1 MVAKVLASAATTGA
15 KTAASIGRKAANDA
29 PKALEPLKRAASAA
43 TFRKSSMGEMKTAS
57 DTAKRAEAANDSLD
71 EIKDQV
77 ADKSADETIA
87 ESLTSIDSKM
97 TQSISDNLTGSID
110 QRRSEGDLIDET
122 KIISAKLSLLVGKLT
137 EMHADAQVEATQRE
151 AVKQEPTTSEA
162 LSALAERNQPQPQAE
177 VADSLS
183 PKEESPSTKL
193 LDDNKGKSGKELV
206 AKANPVVMGLDKVG
220 SLLKTGFKS
229 SIGVMDKISG
239 MLFKYTATQAI
250 QAAKI
255 AAAIF
260 AIILAVDLIKI
271 YWSVWGEKI
280 MGKLSEWAEIF
291 KGWWDTFTDWAS
303 GFSDFKTAFEGM
315 GANLMEIK
323 NAWTSG
329 DFPGL
334 AKAIGNALLT
344 LGKTISGVL
353 TRTLS
358 SVFAALL
365 RKLGFGGAADDM
377 EAFGLR
383 HYQNM
388 TDNRLSDENQR
399 KLAENQLKKEKEDGK
414 TTTERGLTDV
424 LPAKWRNKIGFLS
437 DEEYSQV
444 QAEKKD
450 QSARSGL
457 SEEDQLSAIAA
468 TNEARESLGRYK
480 KFAEAA
486 NADNSA
492 DMAKVDKYKKEA
504 QQYLSNKGLDLVPS
518 TKAELNA
525 QFNSIKVKPKGDT
538 VKPASA
544 AESKDTQTV
553 QAIKTAESNKATQ
566 QAQQTN
572 VANVQNNVTRNSKSV
587 HVQAPTTSTR
597 APGVHKATGVN

>member
-1 MVAKVLASAATTGA
+1 MVAKVLASAATGA
-15 KTAASIGRKAANDA
+15 KTAAAVGRQAANDA

-43 TFRKSSMGEMKTAS
+43 TFRKTPMGEMKTAS

-97 TQSISDNLTGSID
+97 TQSISDNLADSID

-151 AVKQEPTTSEA
+151 AVKQEPTTSETLA
-162 LSALAERNQPQPQAE
+162 ALAESNQPQPQAE

-193 LDDNKGKSGKELV
+193 LDDDKGKSGKELV

-220 SLLKTGFKS
+220 GLLKTGFKS

-365 RKLGFGGAADDM
+365 RKLGFGDAADDM

-414 TTTERGLTDV
+414 TTTERGVTDF

-486 NADNSA
+486 NANNSA

-504 QQYLSNKGLDLVPS
+504 QRYLGNKGLDLVPS
-518 TKAELNA
+518 TKAELNT
-525 QFNSIKVKPKGDT
+525 QFNSIKVKPKGDA

-553 QAIKTAESNKATQ
+553 KAIKSAESNKATQ
-566 QAQQTN
+566 QAHQTN

>member
-1 MVAKVLASAATTGA
+1 MVAKVLASAATEA
-15 KTAASIGRKAANDA
+15 KTAAAVGRQAANDA

-43 TFRKSSMGEMKTAS
+43 TFRKTPMGEMKTAS

-220 SLLKTGFKS
+220 GLLKTGFKS

-365 RKLGFGGAADDM
+365 RKLGFGDAADDM

-414 TTTERGLTDV
+414 TTTERGVTDF

-486 NADNSA
+486 NANNSA

-504 QQYLSNKGLDLVPS
+504 QRYLGNKGLDLVPS
-518 TKAELNA
+518 TKAELNT
-525 QFNSIKVKPKGDT
+525 QFNSIKVKPKGDA

-553 QAIKTAESNKATQ
+553 KAIKSAESNKATQ
-566 QAQQTN
+566 QAHQTN

>member
-1 MVAKVLASAATTGA
+1 MVAKVLASAATGA
-15 KTAASIGRKAANDA
+15 KTAAAVGRQAANDA

-43 TFRKSSMGEMKTAS
+43 TFRKTPMGEMKTAS

-71 EIKDQV
+71 EIRDQV

-97 TQSISDNLTGSID
+97 TQSISDNLADSID

-220 SLLKTGFKS
+220 GLLKTGFKS

-365 RKLGFGGAADDM
+365 RKLGFGDAADDM

-414 TTTERGLTDV
+414 TTTERGVTDF

-486 NADNSA
+486 NANNSA

-504 QQYLSNKGLDLVPS
+504 QRYLGNKGLDLVPS
-518 TKAELNA
+518 TKAELNT
-525 QFNSIKVKPKGDT
+525 QFNSIKVKPKGDA

-553 QAIKTAESNKATQ
+553 KAIKSAESNKATQ
-566 QAQQTN
+566 QAHQTN

>member
-1 MVAKVLASAATTGA
+1 MVAKVLASAATGA
-15 KTAASIGRKAANDA
+15 KTAAAVGRQAANDA

-43 TFRKSSMGEMKTAS
+43 TFRKTPMGEMKTAS

-97 TQSISDNLTGSID
+97 TQSISDNLADSID

-220 SLLKTGFKS
+220 GLLKTGFKS

-365 RKLGFGGAADDM
+365 RKLGFGDAADDM

-414 TTTERGLTDV
+414 TTTERGVTDF

-486 NADNSA
+486 NANNSA

-504 QQYLSNKGLDLVPS
+504 QRYLGNKGLDLVPS

-525 QFNSIKVKPKGDT
+525 QFNSIKVKPKGDA

-553 QAIKTAESNKATQ
+553 KAIKSAESNKATQ
-566 QAQQTN
+566 QAHQTN

>member
-1 MVAKVLASAATTGA
+1 MIAKVLASAATGA
-15 KTAASIGRKAANDA
+15 KTAAAVGRQAANDA

-43 TFRKSSMGEMKTAS
+43 TFRKTPMGEMKTAS

-87 ESLTSIDSKM
+87 ESLTSIDSAM
-97 TQSISDNLTGSID
+97 TQSISDNLADSID

-220 SLLKTGFKS
+220 GLLKTGFKS

-344 LGKTISGVL
+344 LGKTISGIL

-365 RKLGFGGAADDM
+365 RKLGFGDTADDM

-388 TDNRLSDENQR
+388 SDNRLSDENQR

-414 TTTERGLTDV
+414 TTTERGVTDF

-486 NADNSA
+486 NANNSA

-504 QQYLSNKGLDLVPS
+504 QRYLGNKGLDLVPS

-525 QFNSIKVKPKGDT
+525 QFNSIKVKPKGDA

>member
-43 TFRKSSMGEMKTAS
+43 TFRKTPMGEMKTAS

-97 TQSISDNLTGSID
+97 TQSISDNLADSID

-220 SLLKTGFKS
+220 GLLKTGFKS

-365 RKLGFGGAADDM
+365 RKLGFGDAADDM

-414 TTTERGLTDV
+414 TTTERGVTDF

-486 NADNSA
+486 NANNSA

-504 QQYLSNKGLDLVPS
+504 QRYLGNKGLDLVPS
-518 TKAELNA
+518 TKAELTA
-525 QFNSIKVKPKGDT
+525 QFNSIKVKPKGDA

-553 QAIKTAESNKATQ
+553 KAIKSAESNKATQ
-566 QAQQTN
+566 QAHQTN

>member
-1 MVAKVLASAATTGA
+1 MVAKVLASTATGA
-15 KTAASIGRKAANDA
+15 KTAAAVGRQAANDA

-43 TFRKSSMGEMKTAS
+43 TFRKTPMGEMKTAS

-97 TQSISDNLTGSID
+97 TQSISDNLADSID

-220 SLLKTGFKS
+220 GLLKTGFKS

-365 RKLGFGGAADDM
+365 RKLGFGDAADDM

-414 TTTERGLTDV
+414 TTTERGVTDF

-486 NADNSA
+486 NANNSA

-504 QQYLSNKGLDLVPS
+504 QRYLGNKGLDLVPS
-518 TKAELNA
+518 TKAELNT
-525 QFNSIKVKPKGDT
+525 QFNSIKVKPKGDA

-553 QAIKTAESNKATQ
+553 KAIKSAESNKATQ
-566 QAQQTN
+566 QAHQTN

>member
-1 MVAKVLASAATTGA
+1 MVAKVLASAATGA
-15 KTAASIGRKAANDA
+15 KTAAAVGRQAANDA

-43 TFRKSSMGEMKTAS
+43 TFRKTPMGEMKTAS

-97 TQSISDNLTGSID
+97 TQSISDNLADSID

-220 SLLKTGFKS
+220 GLLKTGFKS

-365 RKLGFGGAADDM
+365 RKLGFGDAADGM

-414 TTTERGLTDV
+414 TTTERGVTDF

-486 NADNSA
+486 NANNSA

-504 QQYLSNKGLDLVPS
+504 QRYLGNKGLDLVPS
-518 TKAELNA
+518 TKAELTA
-525 QFNSIKVKPKGDT
+525 QFNSIKVKPKGDA

-553 QAIKTAESNKATQ
+553 KAIKSAESNKATQ
-566 QAQQTN
+566 QAHQTN

>member
-1 MVAKVLASAATTGA
+1 MVAKVLASAATGA
-15 KTAASIGRKAANDA
+15 KTAAAVGRQAANDA

-43 TFRKSSMGEMKTAS
+43 TFRKTPMGEMKTAS

-97 TQSISDNLTGSID
+97 TQSISDNLADSID

-193 LDDNKGKSGKELV
+193 LDNKGKSGKELV

-220 SLLKTGFKS
+220 GLLKTGFKS

-365 RKLGFGGAADDM
+365 RKLGFGDAADDM

-414 TTTERGLTDV
+414 TTTERGVTDF

-486 NADNSA
+486 NANNSA

-504 QQYLSNKGLDLVPS
+504 QRYLGNKGLDLVPS
-518 TKAELNA
+518 TKAELNT
-525 QFNSIKVKPKGDT
+525 QFNSIKVKPKGDA

-553 QAIKTAESNKATQ
+553 KAIKTAESNKATQ

>member
-1 MVAKVLASAATTGA
+1 MVAKVLASAATEA
-15 KTAASIGRKAANDA
+15 KTAAAVGRQAANDA

-43 TFRKSSMGEMKTAS
+43 TFRKTPMGEMKTAS

-97 TQSISDNLTGSID
+97 TQSISDNLADSID

-220 SLLKTGFKS
+220 GLLKTGFKS

-365 RKLGFGGAADDM
+365 RKLGFGDAADDM

-414 TTTERGLTDV
+414 TTTERGVTDF

-486 NADNSA
+486 NANNSA

-504 QQYLSNKGLDLVPS
+504 QRYLGNKGLDLVPS
-518 TKAELNA
+518 TKAELNT
-525 QFNSIKVKPKGDT
+525 QFNSIKVKPKGDA

-553 QAIKTAESNKATQ
+553 KAIKSAESNKATQ
-566 QAQQTN
+566 QAHQTN

>member
-1 MVAKVLASAATTGA
+1 MVAKVLASAATGA
-15 KTAASIGRKAANDA
+15 KTAAAVGRQAANDA

-43 TFRKSSMGEMKTAS
+43 TFRKTPMGEMKTAS

-97 TQSISDNLTGSID
+97 TQSISDNLADSID

-220 SLLKTGFKS
+220 GLLKTGFKS

-365 RKLGFGGAADDM
+365 RKLGFGDAADDM

-414 TTTERGLTDV
+414 TTTERGVTDF
-424 LPAKWRNKIGFLS
+424 LPSKWRNKIGFLS

-457 SEEDQLSAIAA
+457 SEDDQLNAIAA

-486 NADNSA
+486 NANSSA

-504 QQYLSNKGLDLVPS
+504 QRYLGNKGLDLVPS
-518 TKAELNA
+518 TKAELNT
-525 QFNSIKVKPKGDT
+525 QFNSIKVKPKGDA

-553 QAIKTAESNKATQ
+553 KAIKSAESNKATQ
-566 QAQQTN
+566 QAHQTN

>member
-15 KTAASIGRKAANDA
+15 KTAASVGRKAANDA

-43 TFRKSSMGEMKTAS
+43 TFRKTPMGEIKTAS

-97 TQSISDNLTGSID
+97 TQSISDNLADSID

-220 SLLKTGFKS
+220 GLLKTGFKS

-365 RKLGFGGAADDM
+365 RKLGFGDAADDM

-414 TTTERGLTDV
+414 TTTERGVTDF

-504 QQYLSNKGLDLVPS
+504 QRYLGNKGLDLVPS

-525 QFNSIKVKPKGDT
+525 QFNSIKVKPKGDA

-553 QAIKTAESNKATQ
+553 KAIKSAESNKATQ

-572 VANVQNNVTRNSKSV
+572 VANVQNNVTRNSKTV
-587 HVQAPTTSTR
+587 NVQAPTTSTR

>member
-1 MVAKVLASAATTGA
+1 MVAKVLASAATGA
-15 KTAASIGRKAANDA
+15 KTAAAVGRQAANDA

-43 TFRKSSMGEMKTAS
+43 TFRKTPMGEMKTAS

-97 TQSISDNLTGSID
+97 TQSISDNLADSID

-220 SLLKTGFKS
+220 GLLKTGFKS

-414 TTTERGLTDV
+414 TTTERGLTDF

-450 QSARSGL
+450 QDARSGL
-457 SEEDQLSAIAA
+457 NDQDQVSAIAA

-486 NADNSA
+486 NADNAA
-492 DMAKVDKYKKEA
+492 DMVKVDKYKKEA
-504 QQYLSNKGLDLVPS
+504 QQYLSNKSLDLVPS

-525 QFNSIKVKPKGDT
+525 QFNAIKVKPKGDA
-538 VKPASA
+538 VKPASS

-553 QAIKTAESNKATQ
+553 KAIKSAESNKVTQ
-566 QAQQTN
+566 QAHQTN

>member
-15 KTAASIGRKAANDA
+15 KTAASVARQAANDA

-97 TQSISDNLTGSID
+97 TQSISDNLADSID

-220 SLLKTGFKS
+220 GLLKTGFKS

-365 RKLGFGGAADDM
+365 RKLGFGDAADDM

-414 TTTERGLTDV
+414 TTTERGVTDF

-486 NADNSA
+486 NANNSA

-504 QQYLSNKGLDLVPS
+504 QRYLGNKGLDLVPS
-518 TKAELNA
+518 TKAELNT
-525 QFNSIKVKPKGDT
+525 QFNSIKVKPKGDA

-553 QAIKTAESNKATQ
+553 KAIKSAESNKATQ
-566 QAQQTN
+566 QAHQTN

>member
-1 MVAKVLASAATTGA
+1 MVAKVLASAATGA
-15 KTAASIGRKAANDA
+15 KTAAAVGRQAANDA

-43 TFRKSSMGEMKTAS
+43 TFRKTPMGEMKTAS

-71 EIKDQV
+71 EIRDQV

-97 TQSISDNLTGSID
+97 TQSISDNLADSID

-220 SLLKTGFKS
+220 GLLKTGFKS

-365 RKLGFGGAADDM
+365 RKLGFGDAADDM

-414 TTTERGLTDV
+414 TTTERGVTDF
-424 LPAKWRNKIGFLS
+424 LPTKWRNKIGFLS

-486 NADNSA
+486 NANNSA

-504 QQYLSNKGLDLVPS
+504 QRYLGNKGLDLVPS
-518 TKAELNA
+518 TKAELNT
-525 QFNSIKVKPKGDT
+525 QFNSIKVKPKGDA

-553 QAIKTAESNKATQ
+553 KAIKSAESNKATQ
-566 QAQQTN
+566 QAHQTN

>member
-1 MVAKVLASAATTGA
+1 MVAKVLASAATGA
-15 KTAASIGRKAANDA
+15 KTAAAVGRQAANDA

-43 TFRKSSMGEMKTAS
+43 TFRKTPMGEMKTAS

-97 TQSISDNLTGSID
+97 TQSISDNLADSID

-220 SLLKTGFKS
+220 GLLKTGFKS

-365 RKLGFGGAADDM
+365 RKLGFGDAADDM

-414 TTTERGLTDV
+414 TTTERGVTDF

-486 NADNSA
+486 NANNSA

-504 QQYLSNKGLDLVPS
+504 QRYLGNKGLDLVPS
-518 TKAELNA
+518 TKAELTA
-525 QFNSIKVKPKGDT
+525 QFNSIKVKPKGDA

-553 QAIKTAESNKATQ
+553 KAIKSAESNKATQ
-566 QAQQTN
+566 QAHQTN

>member
-1 MVAKVLASAATTGA
+1 MVAKVLASAATGA
-15 KTAASIGRKAANDA
+15 KTAAAVGRQAANDA

-43 TFRKSSMGEMKTAS
+43 TFRKTPMGEMKTAS

-97 TQSISDNLTGSID
+97 TQSISDNLADSID

-220 SLLKTGFKS
+220 GLLKTGFKS

-365 RKLGFGGAADDM
+365 RKLGFGDAADDM

-414 TTTERGLTDV
+414 TTTERGVTDF

-486 NADNSA
+486 NANNSA

-504 QQYLSNKGLDLVPS
+504 QRYLGNKGLDLVPS
-518 TKAELNA
+518 TKAELNT
-525 QFNSIKVKPKGDT
+525 QFNSIKVKPKGDA

-553 QAIKTAESNKATQ
+553 KAIKSAESNKATQ
-566 QAQQTN
+566 QAHQTN

>member
-15 KTAASIGRKAANDA
+15 KTAASNGRKAANDA

-43 TFRKSSMGEMKTAS
+43 TFRKTPMGEMKTAS

-97 TQSISDNLTGSID
+97 TQSISDNLADSID

-220 SLLKTGFKS
+220 GLLKTGFKS

-365 RKLGFGGAADDM
+365 RKLGFGDAADDM

-414 TTTERGLTDV
+414 TTTERGVTDF

-486 NADNSA
+486 NANNSA

-504 QQYLSNKGLDLVPS
+504 QRYLGNKGLDLVPS
-518 TKAELNA
+518 TKAELNT
-525 QFNSIKVKPKGDT
+525 QFNSIKVKPKGDA

-553 QAIKTAESNKATQ
+553 KAIKSAESNKATQ
-566 QAQQTN
+566 QAHQTN

>member
-1 MVAKVLASAATTGA
+1 MVAKVLASAATGA
-15 KTAASIGRKAANDA
+15 KTVASVGRKAANDA

-43 TFRKSSMGEMKTAS
+43 TFRKSSIGEMKTTS

-220 SLLKTGFKS
+220 GLLKTGFKS

-239 MLFKYTATQAI
+239 MIFKYTATQAI

-383 HYQNM
+383 NYQNM

-414 TTTERGLTDV
+414 TTTERGLTDF
-424 LPAKWRNKIGFLS
+424 LPAKWRNKIGALS

-504 QQYLSNKGLDLVPS
+504 QRYLGNKGLDLVPS

-525 QFNSIKVKPKGDT
+525 QFNSIKVKPKGDA

-553 QAIKTAESNKATQ
+553 KAIKTAESNKATQ
-566 QAQQTN
+566 QAHQTN

>member
-1 MVAKVLASAATTGA
+1 MVAKVLASAATGA
-15 KTAASIGRKAANDA
+15 KTAAAVGRQAANDA

-43 TFRKSSMGEMKTAS
+43 TFRKTPMGEMKTAS

-97 TQSISDNLTGSID
+97 TQSISDNLADSID

-365 RKLGFGGAADDM
+365 RKLGFGDAADDM

-414 TTTERGLTDV
+414 TTTERGVTDF

-457 SEEDQLSAIAA
+457 SEEDQLNAIAA

-486 NADNSA
+486 NANSSA

-504 QQYLSNKGLDLVPS
+504 QRYLGNKGLDLVPS
-518 TKAELNA
+518 TKAELNT
-525 QFNSIKVKPKGDT
+525 QFNSIKVKPKGDA

-553 QAIKTAESNKATQ
+553 KAIKSAESNKATQ
-566 QAQQTN
+566 QAHQTN

>member
-1 MVAKVLASAATTGA
+1 MVAKVLASTATGA
-15 KTAASIGRKAANDA
+15 KTAAAVGRQAANDA

-43 TFRKSSMGEMKTAS
+43 TFRKTPMGEMKTAS

-97 TQSISDNLTGSID
+97 TQSISDNLADSID

-220 SLLKTGFKS
+220 GLLKTGFKS

-291 KGWWDTFTDWAS
+291 KGWWDTFTDWAN

-365 RKLGFGGAADDM
+365 RKLGFGDAADDM

-414 TTTERGLTDV
+414 TTTERGVTDF

-486 NADNSA
+486 NANNSA

-504 QQYLSNKGLDLVPS
+504 QRYLGNKGLDLVPS
-518 TKAELNA
+518 TKAELNT
-525 QFNSIKVKPKGDT
+525 QFNSIKVKPKGDA

-553 QAIKTAESNKATQ
+553 KAIKSAESNKATQ
-566 QAQQTN
+566 QAHQTN

>member
-1 MVAKVLASAATTGA
+1 MVAKVLASAATGA
-15 KTAASIGRKAANDA
+15 KTAAAVGRQAANDA

-43 TFRKSSMGEMKTAS
+43 TFRKTPMGEMKTAS

-97 TQSISDNLTGSID
+97 TQSISDNLADSID

-220 SLLKTGFKS
+220 GLLKTGFKS

-365 RKLGFGGAADDM
+365 RKLGFGDAADDM

-414 TTTERGLTDV
+414 TTTERGVTDF

-457 SEEDQLSAIAA
+457 SEEDQLNAIAA

-486 NADNSA
+486 NANSSA

-504 QQYLSNKGLDLVPS
+504 QRYLGNKGLDLVPS
-518 TKAELNA
+518 TKAELNT
-525 QFNSIKVKPKGDT
+525 QFNSIKVKPKGDA

-553 QAIKTAESNKATQ
+553 KAIKSAESNKATQ
-566 QAQQTN
+566 QAHQTN

>member
-1 MVAKVLASAATTGA
+1 MVAKVLASTATGA
-15 KTAASIGRKAANDA
+15 KTAAAVGRQAANDA

-43 TFRKSSMGEMKTAS
+43 TFRKTPMGEMKTAS

-97 TQSISDNLTGSID
+97 TQSISDNLADSID

-220 SLLKTGFKS
+220 GLLKTGFKS

-365 RKLGFGGAADDM
+365 RKLGFGDAADDM

-414 TTTERGLTDV
+414 TTTERGVTDF

-457 SEEDQLSAIAA
+457 SEEDQLNAIAA

-486 NADNSA
+486 NANSSA

-504 QQYLSNKGLDLVPS
+504 QRYLGNKGLDLVPS

-525 QFNSIKVKPKGDT
+525 QFNSIKVKPKGDA

-553 QAIKTAESNKATQ
+553 KAIKSAESNKATQ
-566 QAQQTN
+566 QAHQTN

>member
-15 KTAASIGRKAANDA
+15 KTAASIGRKAANAA

-43 TFRKSSMGEMKTAS
+43 TFRKTPMGEMKTAS

-87 ESLTSIDSKM
+87 ESLTFIDSKM
-97 TQSISDNLTGSID
+97 TQSISDNLADSID

-220 SLLKTGFKS
+220 GLLKTGFKS

-365 RKLGFGGAADDM
+365 RKLGFGDAADDM

-414 TTTERGLTDV
+414 TTTERGVTDF

-486 NADNSA
+486 NANNSA

-504 QQYLSNKGLDLVPS
+504 QRYLGNKGLDLVPS

-525 QFNSIKVKPKGDT
+525 QFNSIKVKPKGDA

-553 QAIKTAESNKATQ
+553 KAIKSAESNKATQ

-572 VANVQNNVTRNSKSV
+572 VANVQNNVTRNSKTV
-587 HVQAPTTSTR
+587 NVQAPTTSTR
-597 APGVHKATGVN
+597 APGVHKAAGVN

>member
-1 MVAKVLASAATTGA
+1 MVAKVLASAATTGT
-15 KTAASIGRKAANDA
+15 KTAVSVGRQAANDA

-43 TFRKSSMGEMKTAS
+43 TFRKTPMAELKINS
-57 DTAKRAEAANDSLD
+57 DNAKRAEAANDSLD

-77 ADKSADETIA
+77 ADKSTDETIV
-87 ESLTSIDSKM
+87 ESLASIDSKM
-97 TQSISDNLTGSID
+97 SQSISDNLAGSIV
-110 QRRSEGDLIDET
+110 QRRSEGTLIGET
-122 KIISAKLSLLVGKLT
+122 QNISAKLSLLVGKLT
-137 EMHADAQVEATQRE
+137 EMHVDTQVEAAQRE

-162 LSALAERNQPQPQAE
+162 LAALAESNQPQPQAE
-177 VADSLS
+177 VADKLA
-183 PKEESPSTKL
+183 PKEEAPSSKL
-193 LDDNKGKSGKELV
+193 LDDDKGKSGKELV
-206 AKANPVVMGLDKVG
+206 AKANPVVVGLDKVG
-220 SLLKTGFKS
+220 GLLKTGFKS

-260 AIILAVDLIKI
+260 AIILAIDLIKI

-280 MGKLSEWAEIF
+280 MNKLSEWAEIF
-291 KGWWDTFTDWAS
+291 KGWWDTFTDWA
-303 GFSDFKTAFEGM
+303 GQFSDFKTAFEGM

-323 NAWTSG
+323 NAWASG
-329 DFPGL
+329 DFPAL
-334 AKAIGNALLT
+334 AKAIGSALLT
-344 LGKTISGVL
+344 LGKTIAGVL

-358 SVFAALL
+358 SVFASLL
-365 RKLGFGGAADDM
+365 RKLGFKDAADDM

-388 TDNRLSDENQR
+388 TDNKLSDENQR

-414 TTTERGLTDV
+414 TATERGVTDF
-424 LPAKWRNKIGFLS
+424 LPNTWRKNLGFIS
-437 DEEYSQV
+437 DAEYSQIE
-444 QAEKKD
+444 AEKKD
-450 QSARSGL
+450 QTARSGL
-457 SEEDQLSAIAA
+457 SDEDQIKVIAA

-486 NADNSA
+486 NPANSG

-504 QQYLSNKGLDLVPS
+504 QQYLANSSLDLAPT

-525 QFNSIKVKPKGDT
+525 QFNAIKVKPAT
-538 VKPASA
+538 QVKPASA
-544 AESKDTQTV
+544 AESKDSQTV
-553 QAIKTAESNKATQ
+553 NAIKTAESERSKKQ
-566 QAQQTN
+566 VAQNN
-572 VANVQNNVTRNSKSV
+572 VANVQNNVVRNSKTV
-587 HVQAPTTSTR
+587 NVQAPTTSTR

>member
-1 MVAKVLASAATTGA
+1 MVAKVLASAATSGA
-15 KTAASIGRKAANDA
+15 KTAASDGRQAANDA
-29 PKALEPLKRAASAA
+29 PRTLEPLKRAASAA
-43 TFRKSSMGEMKTAS
+43 SFRRSSMGEMKTAS

-97 TQSISDNLTGSID
+97 TQSISDNLASSVV
-110 QRRSEGDLIDET
+110 QRRSEGTLIGET
-122 KIISAKLSLLVGKLT
+122 QNISSKLSLLVGKLT
-137 EMHADAQVEATQRE
+137 EMHVDAQVEAAQRE
-151 AVKQEPTTSEA
+151 AVKQEPTTSES
-162 LSALAERNQPQPQAE
+162 LSALAESNQPQPQPE
-177 VADSLS
+177 VADRLS
-183 PKEESPSTKL
+183 PKEENPSTNL
-193 LDDNKGKSGKELV
+193 LDDNSGKSGKELV

-220 SLLKTGFKS
+220 GLLKTGFKS

-303 GFSDFKTAFEGM
+303 GFSDFKTAFESM

-334 AKAIGNALLT
+334 AKAIGGALLT
-344 LGKTISGVL
+344 LGKTIAGVL

-365 RKLGFGGAADDM
+365 RKLGFKDAADDM

-388 TDNRLSDENQR
+388 TDNRLSDENQK

-414 TTTERGLTDV
+414 TTTERGVTDF
-424 LPAKWRNKIGFLS
+424 LPAKWRNNIGLLS

-444 QAEKKD
+444 QSEKKD

-457 SEEDQLSAIAA
+457 NDQDQVSAIAA

-486 NADNSA
+486 NADNAS

-504 QQYLSNKGLDLVPS
+504 QQYLSNKSLDLVPS

-525 QFNSIKVKPKGDT
+525 QFNSIKVKPKGDA
-538 VKPASA
+538 VKPASS

-553 QAIKTAESNKATQ
+553 KAIKTAESNKSAQ

-572 VANVQNNVTRNSKSV
+572 VANVQNNVTRNSKTV

-597 APGVHKATGVN
+597 APGVYKAAGVN